1 MINSTYSKLRK
12 DRSGAQILDM
22 LYCYSFSLAHNFNYQ
37 GAWFYYK
44 KMRDREKSYLPETT
58 RLCNFLGL
66 PEPLVNGDKNILN
79 KIIPEEDYSPKNNY
93 DEIFNDDFKKI
104 LIDKNKPNLKPIKQ
118 NNNDFIVALHIRR
131 GDVKK
136 DNKWSFRYTQNSYYL
151 KIIDDI
157 KNNHNN
163 AKIYV
168 FSESKSQESF
178 DDFTKLGCI
187 MKLDTDLVEA
197 WNYFIQA
204 DILVLAS
211 SAFSIVPAIYN
222 QNKVI
227 YVWNKYFQPL
237 KGWIQY

>member
-1 MINSTYSKLRK
+1 MDKLRFSKLRK

-22 LYCYSFSLAHNFNYQ
+22 LYCYSYCLKNNLEYC
-37 GAWFYYK
+37 GTWVYYK
-44 KMRDREKSYLPETT
+44 KIRPREKEIIPVTSQ
-58 RLCNFLGL
+58 LCNFLGL
-66 PEPLVNGDKNILN
+66 PQPLINGDKNILN
-79 KIIPEEDYSPKNNY
+79 YLVNENNYSPNNNY
-93 DEIFNDDFKKI
+93 DEIFYDDFKKI
-104 LIDKNKPNLKPIKQ
+104 LISKNKPNLFDIKEKE
-118 NNNDFIVALHIRR
+118 NDFIVAVHIRR
-131 GDVKK
+131 GDVRR
-136 DNKWSFRYTQNSYYL
+136 DNKWSFRYTPNSYYL
-151 KIIDDI
+151 NIINNI
-157 KNNHNN
+157 KKEHNN

-168 FSESKSQESF
+168 FSESKSQENF
-178 DDFTKLGCI
+178 NDFIKLGCI

-204 DILVLAS
+204 DVLLLAS